1 MGQGDASNGIDN
13 IHQQAVPF
21 ELGDSQRY
29 TQGACHNYAGA
40 EESPASQGR
49 LKDEFA
55 IHKDHRYATVVMDLE
70 TGEVLWV
77 GKDRT
82 IEAFTR
88 FFDEI
93 EMELLDG
100 VEAIA
105 MDMNTSYSKVCQQ
118 RLPGAAIVYDRYHM
132 ESNYARDVMGVVR
145 LDEAR
150 KYQERSRDALLDK
163 WMQRHLKKQYTTIKK
178 ARWLLLSKGR
188 SQFNADGTWES
199 DDPTLE
205 HILNRHRDI
214 AVRYAL
220 KEERSALYSITDE
233 HEAAMRWNAWFKAA
247 EESGIPALVKFAG
260 NKKDRLPGLVAHSRF
275 HITTGKVEGTNNKIN
290 VLKRVAYGFRDD
302 EYFFNL
308 IRYSTIPMKSFLP

>member
-1 MGQGDASNGIDN
+1 MGQGDASNGIDS

-29 TQGACHNYAGA
+29 AQGACHNYAGA

-55 IHKDHRYATVVMDLE
+55 IHKGHRYATVVMDLE

-105 MDMNTSYSKVCQQ
+105 MDINASYNKVCRQ
-118 RLPGAAIVYDRYHM
+118 RLSGAAIVYDRYHM

-150 KYQERSRDALLDK
+150 KYQQRSRDEQLDK
-163 WMQRHLKKQYTTIKK
+163 EMQRHLKKSTQPSRRPDGCCFPRAGANLMPMGHGNRTT
-178 ARWLLLSKGR
+178 
-188 SQFNADGTWES
+188 
-199 DDPTLE
+199 PTLE
-205 HILNRHRDI
+205 H
-214 AVRYAL
+214 
-220 KEERSALYSITDE
+220 T
-233 HEAAMRWNAWFKAA
+233 
-247 EESGIPALVKFAG
+247 
-260 NKKDRLPGLVAHSRF
+260 
-275 HITTGKVEGTNNKIN
+275 
-290 VLKRVAYGFRDD
+290 
-302 EYFFNL
+302 
-308 IRYSTIPMKSFLP
+308 